1 MSHPQEYE
9 RIQERNHEEF
19 QLLTQN
25 RSTQFQAMATGFSRV
40 EVAYG
45 ERGVTIWNAVVDS
58 SWPARRA
65 LRPALRAGHGKGCA
79 RRPVPVL
86 FEFCA

>member
-1 MSHPQEYE
+1 M
-9 RIQERNHEEF
+9 ERNREEF

-25 RSTQFQAMATGFSRV
+25 RSTQFNAMATGFARV
-40 EVAYG
+40 EVAFG

-65 LRPALRAGHGKGCA
+65 APIECPALSCLH
-79 RRPVPVL
+79 P
-86 FEFCA
+86 